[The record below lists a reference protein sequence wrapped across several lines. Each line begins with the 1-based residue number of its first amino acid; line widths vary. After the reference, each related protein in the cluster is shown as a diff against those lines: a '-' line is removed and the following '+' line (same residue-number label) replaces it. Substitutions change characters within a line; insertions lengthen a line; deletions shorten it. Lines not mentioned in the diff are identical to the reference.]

1 MRSAQEG
8 LPNFSC
14 RLVQKYSL
22 QCTTN
27 YALRTLIMPDFQFV
41 LTDVTN
47 HIGTITLNRPDRLNA
62 FEGVMR
68 EELVAAT
75 RAIIQHPDVRVIV
88 LTGTG
93 RAFCA
98 GADVD
103 YMGDALGRKDYDAAM
118 ALVLSGGEVVRLL
131 REAPQ
136 PVLASLN
143 GPAAGGGANLA
154 LACDLR
160 LASEHASIGQV
171 FHKIGVHPDM
181 GGTFFL
187 PRLVGPSK
195 ALELIWSAEMIPA
208 ARCLE
213 LGLVNAV
220 VAHDSLPQETAAW
233 AARLAALPPIAAQ
246 AAKDAVYRSE
256 RSDLATALELE
267 AEIQLRC
274 FRSEDAT
281 EGMAAFR
288 EKRTPDFKGR

>member
-1 MRSAQEG
+1 MSDYQ
-8 LPNFSC
+8 
-14 RLVQKYSL
+14 Y
-22 QCTTN
+22 
-27 YALRTLIMPDFQFV
+27 I
-41 LTDVTN
+41 LTSIADA
-47 HIGTITLNRPDRLNA
+47 IGTITLNRPDRLNS

-68 EELVAAT
+68 EELAHAT
-75 RAIIQHPDVRVIV
+75 REIIGHPDVRAIV

-103 YMGDALGRKDYDAAM
+103 YMGDALERKDYDSAM
-118 ALVLSGGEVVRLL
+118 GLVLSGGEVVRML

-160 LASEHASIGQV
+160 LASEHAAIGQV

-181 GGTFFL
+181 GGTYFL
-187 PRLVGPSK
+187 PRLVGTSK
-195 ALELIWSAEMIPA
+195 ALELIWSAAMIPA
-208 ARCLE
+208 ERCLE
-213 LGLVNAV
+213 LGLVNRV
-220 VAHDSLPQETAAW
+220 VAHDKLAAETASW

-256 RSDLATALELE
+256 RSDLATMLELE
-267 AEIQLRC
+267 AEIQLAC
-274 FRSEDAT
+274 FRSEDAE

-288 EKRTPDFKGR
+288 EKRVPEFKGR

>member
-1 MRSAQEG
+1 
-8 LPNFSC
+8 
-14 RLVQKYSL
+14 
-22 QCTTN
+22 
-27 YALRTLIMPDFQFV
+27 MPDFQFV
-41 LTDVTN
+41 LTDVTDS
-47 HIGTITLNRPDRLNA
+47 IGTITLNRPDRLNA

-68 EELVAAT
+68 EELLAAT
-75 RAIIQHPDVRVIV
+75 RAMVSDPKVRAIV

-103 YMGDALGRKDYDAAM
+103 YMGAALERQDYDSAM
-118 ALVLSGGEVVRLL
+118 ELVLSGGEVVRLL

-136 PVLASLN
+136 PVLGSLN

-160 LASEHASIGQV
+160 LASEHAAIGQV
-171 FHKIGVHPDM
+171 FHRIGVHPDM

-208 ARCLE
+208 GRCLE

-220 VAHDSLPQETAAW
+220 VPHDQLAHETAAW

-246 AAKDAVYRSE
+246 AAKDAVYRGE
-256 RSDLATALELE
+256 RSDLPTALELE

-274 FRSEDAT
+274 FRSEDAV

-288 EKRTPDFKGR
+288 EKRTPNFKGR

>member
-1 MRSAQEG
+1 
-8 LPNFSC
+8 
-14 RLVQKYSL
+14 
-22 QCTTN
+22 
-27 YALRTLIMPDFQFV
+27 MPDYQFI
-41 LTDVTN
+41 LSDVAN
-47 HIGTITLNRPDRLNA
+47 NIGTITLNRPDRLNA

-68 EELVAAT
+68 EELKAAVQEIV
-75 RAIIQHPDVRVIV
+75 RHPEVRVIV
-88 LTGTG
+88 LTGAG

-103 YMGDALGRKDYDAAM
+103 YMGDALGRQDYDAAM
-118 ALVLSGGEVVRLL
+118 DLVLSGGEVVRLL

-136 PVLASLN
+136 PVLGSLN

-160 LASEHASIGQV
+160 LASEQAALGQV
-171 FHKIGVHPDM
+171 FHRIGVHPDM

-220 VAHDSLPQETAAW
+220 VPHEQLAHETAAW
-233 AARLAALPPIAAQ
+233 ASRLAALPPIAAQ

-288 EKRTPDFKGR
+288 EKRAPNFKGR

>member
-1 MRSAQEG
+1 MSD
-8 LPNFSC
+8 
-14 RLVQKYSL
+14 Y
-22 QCTTN
+22 
-27 YALRTLIMPDFQFV
+27 QFILSEV
-41 LTDVTN
+41 AN
-47 HIGTITLNRPDRLNA
+47 NIGTITLNRPDRLNS

-68 EELVAAT
+68 AELKAAVQEIV
-75 RAIIQHPDVRVIV
+75 RHPDVRVIV

-103 YMGDALGRKDYDAAM
+103 YMGDALDREDYNAAM
-118 ALVLSGGEVVRLL
+118 DLVLSGGEVVRLL

-136 PVLASLN
+136 PVLGSLN

-160 LASEHASIGQV
+160 LASDRASLGQV
-171 FHKIGVHPDM
+171 FHRIGVHPDM

-220 VAHDSLPQETAAW
+220 VPHDQLVRETSAW
-233 AARLAALPPIAAQ
+233 AIRLAALPPIAAQ
-246 AAKDAVYRSE
+246 AAKNAIYRSE

-281 EGMAAFR
+281 EGMTAFR
-288 EKRTPDFKGR
+288 EKRAPDFKGR